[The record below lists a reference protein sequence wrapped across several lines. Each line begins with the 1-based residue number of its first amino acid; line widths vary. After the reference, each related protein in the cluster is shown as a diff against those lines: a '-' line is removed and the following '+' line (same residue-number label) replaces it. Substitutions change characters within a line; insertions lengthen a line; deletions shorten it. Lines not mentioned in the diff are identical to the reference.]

1 MGLPSLITNIAAESV
16 NEVIHVYGPSGE
28 LTSCLLRIILCMTCH
43 GVTFMLGLYRFLC
56 EVLRATEVMF
66 AVNMFVHELCLRP
79 RDCGILFKGAKR
91 LWPRHTEAY
100 YNPPGMKTN
109 EQGQEVEAYPNER
122 SCFTNLQRE
131 EIYSD
136 HNGTWNII
144 DLPEVT
150 VQARLIVHSVP
161 CFGFSVTESDK
172 SGAVAMHSWPHCGV

>member
-1 MGLPSLITNIAAESV
+1 
-16 NEVIHVYGPSGE
+16 
-28 LTSCLLRIILCMTCH
+28 MTCH

-91 LWPRHTEAY
+91 LWTRHTEAY

-172 SGAVAMHSWPHCGV
+172 SGTVAFIHDLIMVFDLCCVVSPGRLDIDQCNALRMNFTQIKQIKV